1 MASWSYDD
9 VLPVGFLRGRD
20 PEASNPAAATAES
33 WEAMWQQ
40 GHENP
45 RAEESW
51 FPDPDQGAPEF
62 RACPGAAVRPATVAD
77 LVAADE
83 SRERR
88 LSRIAAVAAAP
99 APLLAHGSY
108 YFSGQRASSQI
119 WRPVW
124 DHGAAAWL
132 LRDGRPVY
140 SRAAKSS
147 AAEGGGDPDG
157 ELAYDG
163 TEGRWVLCLCGERRC
178 WTPRGCDAAS
188 PADVANGW
196 EYDDGH
202 YAAWGINPKLKFT
215 EQVPDAESTEDEHA
229 TEDPHLRLPVS

>member
-1 MASWSYDD
+1 M
-9 VLPVGFLRGRD
+9 GFLRGRD
-20 PEASNPAAATAES
+20 PEASNPAAVTAGS
-33 WEAMWQQ
+33 WEAVWQQ

-51 FPDPDQGAPEF
+51 VPDPDQGTPEF

-77 LVAADE
+77 LVAADQ

-88 LSRIAAVAAAP
+88 LSRIAEVAAEP
-99 APLLAHGSY
+99 APLVAHQSY

-119 WRPVW
+119 WRPAR
-124 DHGAAAWL
+124 DHGAWL

-140 SRAAKSS
+140 TYFRAAKSS
-147 AAEGGGDPDG
+147 AAEGGRDPDG

-163 TEGRWVLCLCGERRC
+163 TQGRWVLCLHGERRC

-188 PADVANGW
+188 PADVATGW

-202 YAAWGINPKLKFT
+202 YAAWGINPKLQFT
-215 EQVPDAESTEDEHA
+215 EQVPDATVAPESTEGRHA
-229 TEDPHLRLPVS
+229 MNS